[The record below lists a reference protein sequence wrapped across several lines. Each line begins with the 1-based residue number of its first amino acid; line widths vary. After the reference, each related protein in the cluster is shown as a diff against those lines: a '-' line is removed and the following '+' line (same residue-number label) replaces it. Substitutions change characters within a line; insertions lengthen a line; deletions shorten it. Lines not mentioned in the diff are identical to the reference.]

1 LALLV
6 GTSFG
11 TVEVHF
17 IDWFVPRREE
27 EKHDRGALQ
36 RAEERYRYAFVF
48 KIVSHA
54 IENLFVVRM
63 DVGIIRY
70 ARPKLEYILSHAAS
84 RFS

>member
-1 LALLV
+1 LYP
-6 GTSFG
+6 G
-11 TVEVHF
+11 
-17 IDWFVPRREE
+17 
-27 EKHDRGALQ
+27 
-36 RAEERYRYAFVF
+36 ERKRSTTEARF
-48 KIVSHA
+48 KGPKNAIGMHLFSKFVSHA